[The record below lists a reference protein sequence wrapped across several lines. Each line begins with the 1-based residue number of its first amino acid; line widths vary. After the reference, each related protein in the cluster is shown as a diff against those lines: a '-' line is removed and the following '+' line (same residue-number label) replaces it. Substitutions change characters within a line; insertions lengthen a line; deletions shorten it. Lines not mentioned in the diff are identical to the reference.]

1 MMKTMTNVLVAAAV
15 ATGGQ
20 AAAVAGGGRSV
31 DIRSGLER
39 IVAGGGATAAL
50 ARVSDGHRTWTGA
63 AGVRDIERG
72 GRPSPGGHFRI
83 GSVTKT
89 FVATV
94 VLQLVDEGKV
104 RLDDPVDE
112 YLPGLVPDGEQIT
125 VRQLLN
131 HTGHLYDYM
140 SEPGYSTNRWRGDAR
155 FRSYRPRELL
165 KVAFAKKLPDD
176 GKWHYSN
183 TGYVVLGLLVEKVT
197 GRPYGEEVTRR
208 VLRPLGL
215 RHTLV
220 PGDRAG
226 LPSPHAKGYEPLP
239 GLVDATRMNP
249 SLDWAAGEMIST
261 AADLERFMSAL
272 LGGRLISEASL
283 KAMRTTVETGAG
295 FGYGLGLQAYR
306 LPCGTVWGHSGEL
319 IGYLTFTF
327 RSDSGTSLTLSINPS
342 TRNPT
347 TEEVMGLAVR
357 TFCGPSGRGGG
368 ARPTAGPGSPAAPS
382 PAPSPRS

>member
-1 MMKTMTNVLVAAAV
+1 MMQTMMNVLVAAAV

-20 AAAVAGGGRSV
+20 TADVRS
-31 DIRSGLER
+31 DLER
-39 IVAGGGATAAL
+39 IVSGGGATAAL

-72 GRPSPGGHFRI
+72 GRPSPGGYFRI

-125 VRQLLN
+125 VRRLLN
-131 HTGHLYDYM
+131 HTSHLYDYM

-155 FRSYRPRELL
+155 FRSYQPRELL

-183 TGYVVLGLLVEKVT
+183 TNYVVLGLLVEKLT
-197 GRPYGEEVTRR
+197 GHPYGEEVKRR

-215 RHTLV
+215 RHTVV
-220 PGDRAG
+220 PGDRTG

-272 LGGRLISEASL
+272 LGGKLISKASL

-295 FGYGLGLQAYR
+295 FGYGLGLQAYS

-327 RSDSGTSLTLSINPS
+327 RSDSGTSMTLSINPS

-347 TEEVMGLAVR
+347 TEEVMGIAVR
-357 TFCGPSGRGGG
+357 TFCGSAGQGGG
-368 ARPTAGPGSPAAPS
+368 APSPSGSASSPVAVS
-382 PAPSPRS
+382 PAPSSRP